1 MSLQRLLLAGV
12 TACLVC
18 AFGAP
23 TYAAGTAA
31 TAKKGSD
38 DSATE
43 VKLVPG
49 WSGGTPS
56 GVLEYPQGFD
66 LTGADNQYFFG
77 SYQQLGPR
85 GFFGDY
91 GIDRNPPGL
100 FANLN
105 GWVGNP
111 RTQATSV
118 TTVTNG
124 STPDIANDLVSGTG
138 ASVSSVLLNITP
150 AYGNDWVHLKARYTI
165 NAYQTSAF
173 PGAATPIA
181 LPQLTLWQAKVSTP
195 IADIALGKY
204 IFQRGCS
211 LQFSSNRTAE
221 FLILEKSYEVPNI
234 LGRLVCAGI
243 LPPRV
248 MSWFNPEFWPRYSQA
263 HQNEK
268 TTKDLGEPEYQLY
281 GGDSISKKSIFT
293 LMDERRRQVREDEL
307 KTKVEE
313 ANKKVEEA
321 NKKVEEAGHFNADK
335 LTRAL
340 AELKAANAEQKAAM
354 AEQTAYEQ
362 EQKAEEERE
371 KKWPSDSDPYA
382 WNYLTPGR
390 VRVGFGFIG
399 WEVPN
404 PYPCGAEL
412 LTPYIVAPLT
422 APFTTTLYNRNDF
435 TLNAMN
441 NLIGSITYTSSD
453 MEFGV
458 GCLRSSFHQG
468 PEIQPWFQPPPPP
481 PPVPLSRSTP
491 TFERYVTEG
500 WAYLIYN
507 NGRFFFKTELDWF
520 NRIFRFQGSQDGKF
534 FGQDEYDDKSGRS
547 RFAPRY
553 WESWRYM
560 AEAGAHCGPFAGRIF
575 YSFMPGPD
583 RRHGIYIDR
592 QPFVLEFPQ
601 QALGLFDPYSSLL
614 SFRFGSGMNAPGHIS
629 DASVFAFKLDYLL
642 ASNLLI
648 EGSFLKAIRNSHGY
662 PMGFIRPDT
671 TTPNN
676 FGRVVY
682 GEPPGSRYEAP
693 APSIPDRD
701 LGWEAMAGMVW
712 ELMDGWAIKAQMAY
726 WQPGRWFNYACID
739 KGVLN
744 WNAPVTPPDP
754 PNLGINPDRKID
766 PVLGWEIYIGA
777 RY

>member
-12 TACLVC
+12 TACLMC

-31 TAKKGSD
+31 TTKKGSD

-43 VKLVPG
+43 VKFVPG

-56 GVLEYPQGFD
+56 GLLEYPKGLD
-66 LTGADNQYFFG
+66 LTAADNQYFFG

-91 GIDRNPPGL
+91 NVDRSATGV

-111 RTQATSV
+111 RTQATGA
-118 TTVTNG
+118 TTVSNG
-124 STPDIANDLVSGTG
+124 SPPDIATDLVSGTG
-138 ASVSSVLLNITP
+138 ASVSSVVLNITP
-150 AYGNDWVHLKARYTI
+150 RYGNDWVDLQARYTI

-195 IADIALGKY
+195 IADIALGKR

-221 FLILEKSYEVPNI
+221 FLMLEKSYDVPNI
-234 LGRLVCAGI
+234 LGCLVCAGI

-248 MSWFNPEFWPRYSQA
+248 MSWFNPEFWPRYSQK
-263 HQNEK
+263 HQ
-268 TTKDLGEPEYQLY
+268 KDTVPNPGEPEYQLY
-281 GGDSISKKSIFT
+281 GGEAKSKQSIFVW
-293 LMDERRRQVREDEL
+293 MNECRRQKREDEL

-313 ANKKVEEA
+313 ANTKVQVAKKKVEEA
-321 NKKVEEAGHFNADK
+321 KPGVERKKLEAELEAAKKELEAAKG
-335 LTRAL
+335 AL
-340 AELKAANAEQKAAM
+340 AAAQ
-354 AEQTAYEQ
+354 AEQTAYGQ
-362 EQKAEEERE
+362 EQAEEEERE
-371 KKWPSDSDPYA
+371 KCWPSDSDPYA

-435 TLNAMN
+435 ALNAMN

-453 MEFGV
+453 LEFGI
-458 GCLRSSFHQG
+458 GCLRSSFRQG
-468 PEIQPWFQPPPPP
+468 PEIQP
-481 PPVPLSRSTP
+481 VVAGVALSLSAP
-491 TFERYVTEG
+491 TFERDITEG

-507 NGRFFFKTELDWF
+507 NGQVFFKTELDWF
-520 NRIFRFQGSQDGKF
+520 NRIFRFQRSQDGTF
-534 FGQDEYDDKSGRS
+534 FGQADYTDGSGRS

-560 AEAGAHCGPFAGRIF
+560 AEAGAQCGPFVGRIF

-601 QALGLFDPYSSLL
+601 QALALFDPYSSLL
-614 SFRFGSGMNAPGHIS
+614 SFRFGSGVNGPGHIS

-642 ASNLLI
+642 ASNLMI

-662 PMGFIRPDT
+662 PMGFIRPNT
-671 TTPNN
+671 VGS
-676 FGRVVY
+676 FGSVIY
-682 GEPPGSRYEAP
+682 GEPPGSRYDAP

-701 LGWEAMAGMVW
+701 LGWEATAGIVW
-712 ELMDGWAIKAQMAY
+712 ELLDGWAIKSKIAY

-739 KGVLN
+739 RGVPN
-744 WNAPVTPPDP
+744 WTFIPVPPAPA
-754 PNLGINPDRKID
+754 NLGINPDRKID
-766 PVLGWEIYIGA
+766 PVLAWEIYIGA
-777 RY
+777 TY